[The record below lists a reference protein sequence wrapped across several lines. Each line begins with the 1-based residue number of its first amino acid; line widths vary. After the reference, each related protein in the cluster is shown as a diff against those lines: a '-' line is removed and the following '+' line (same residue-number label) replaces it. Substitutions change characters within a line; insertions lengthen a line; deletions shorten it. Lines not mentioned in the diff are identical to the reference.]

1 VSSIPKEDTDKKSV
15 EELKS
20 KYGVIKEIPKR
31 KVENVP
37 KPFEGVIETSKE
49 QEEIKLHDLI
59 LRLEKIDG
67 KIEIVDRFRNDM
79 NERVTQLAE
88 EIGELRTV
96 SMERERSFDK
106 IRTEF
111 EKIKEIV
118 SDFEPSRIRKEAE
131 KREKEILENSANIEK
146 LESLVKALGEEN
158 KKFREMMGKI
168 KSFENLVDISY
179 DINRKLSKI
188 NEVKDYADKIASKVE
203 SVFSELNE
211 KVSELEGQREKI
223 RKIDELTIEMTKM
236 LDEVSIKLSKFAEKK
251 DIDKLKKDIE
261 EDVNKM
267 VVPSKGKNVSGKT
280 VSAVP
285 VFTSKF
291 SEEIE
296 RMKIALKKQ
305 NAVIAN
311 LMNQLKVENI
321 EAGETQSIRNIKLSL
336 RFFQIMNILPL
347 LRDSEKIKPYLT
359 ELKEIAQEMKSN
371 GIWNKEK
378 EDYMGEVLDN
388 LTKNLKPMLSKG
400 V

>member
-1 VSSIPKEDTDKKSV
+1 MSSIPKEDTDKKSV

-31 KVENVP
+31 NVENVP